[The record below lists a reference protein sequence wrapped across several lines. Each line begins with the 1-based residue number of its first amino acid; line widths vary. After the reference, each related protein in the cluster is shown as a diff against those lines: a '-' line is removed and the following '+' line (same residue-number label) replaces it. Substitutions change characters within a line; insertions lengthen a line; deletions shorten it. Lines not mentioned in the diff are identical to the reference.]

1 MDPYPAHTEALCK
14 AIGVGLLRWQYVE
27 TALYLVALCFM
38 ETDHQTG
45 SRIFFYIKSADTK
58 LALADRLVSLKLEQQ
73 TRKKFW
79 EPIVKDIKEAINSR
93 NWLAHFERFQLD
105 EKDMKKL
112 ETSYRVAASYHH
124 LDEHARRNDLV
135 RVLTVEH
142 IEHNA
147 EETRFLTYKI
157 IYFLLD
163 HAPQLDMLLARLPPD
178 TLQWLDS
185 FRKTDRPPEFQ
196 PPRKSSHK

>member
-1 MDPYPAHTEALCK
+1 
-14 AIGVGLLRWQYVE
+14 
-27 TALYLVALCFM
+27 M

-45 SRIFFYIKSADTK
+45 SRIFFYIKSADSK
-58 LALADRLVSLKLEQQ
+58 LALADRLVSLKLKPQ
-73 TRKKFW
+73 TRMKFW
-79 EPIVKDIKEAINSR
+79 EPIVKDTREAIDSR

-105 EKDMKKL
+105 EKDMKDL

-135 RVLTVEH
+135 RVITVEH

-147 EETRFLTYKI
+147 EELRFLTYKI
-157 IYFLLD
+157 IYFLID
-163 HAPQLDMLLARLPPD
+163 HVPQLELLLERLPPD

-185 FRKTDRPPEFQ
+185 FRKRPRPPEF
-196 PPRKSSHK
+196 PLPHKSSRK